1 MIGGNVSRMPQKM
14 PDRRAE
20 STENAALF
28 AILLQLVK
36 TIPLG
41 LEAGFVNCRKI
52 EQRLHY
58 HYIKMYPVAR
68 RCVIYTGTITFYLLQ
83 QID

>member
-1 MIGGNVSRMPQKM
+1 MPQKM

-28 AILLQLVK
+28 ALLLQLVK
-36 TIPLG
+36 TIPFG
-41 LEAGFVNCRKI
+41 LETGFVNCRKI
-52 EQRLHY
+52 EQRLY
-58 HYIKMYPVAR
+58 YRYIKMYTVAQ